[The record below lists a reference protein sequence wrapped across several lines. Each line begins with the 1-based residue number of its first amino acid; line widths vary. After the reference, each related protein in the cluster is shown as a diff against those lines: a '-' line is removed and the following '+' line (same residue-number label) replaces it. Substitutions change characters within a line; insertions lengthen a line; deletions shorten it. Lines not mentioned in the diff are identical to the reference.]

1 MSAEERNGGRGRDGR
16 QRGHADRL
24 GNEGWPGRALRWVGA
39 AFWQGWKE
47 GGGSW
52 EENGGSG
59 QPADAV
65 QASRRHPQRGTSGMP
80 KRCVVMETEHD
91 GG

>member
-1 MSAEERNGGRGRDGR
+1 MRGGSLAGLGGGRGG
-16 QRGHADRL
+16 
-24 GNEGWPGRALRWVGA
+24 V
-39 AFWQGWKE
+39 E
-47 GGGSW
+47 GGM
-52 EENGGSG
+52 GSG

-80 KRCVVMETEHD
+80 ERCVVMETEHD

>member
-1 MSAEERNGGRGRDGR
+1 M
-16 QRGHADRL
+16 
-24 GNEGWPGRALRWVGA
+24 
-39 AFWQGWKE
+39 
-47 GGGSW
+47 
-52 EENGGSG
+52 GGSG